1 MLFGSFRY
9 RRKASSEAGYLYLV
23 ILLLVVFMVIGALAL
38 GPAVTGELKRERE
51 NEMIH
56 RGVQYSRAV
65 KKYYKKFGAYPTT
78 VDQLLNTNNIR
89 FLRQKYKDPMSA
101 KGEWRL
107 LHYGDVQMGGNQFGS
122 PGAGGTTGGT
132 TGTASSGFGQSSSFG
147 QSSGFGQSSSGFGQS
162 SSGFGQSSFGQSSSN
177 NSANSNTPTPT
188 GGATS
193 GTGDSSAGGT
203 TAGGAGS
210 TTASGTTDSSNNSNI
225 QTTGSSSSSG
235 SSSSFGSSPGGF
247 GTSTTGASSTFGGG
261 GILGV
266 ASLSPKQS
274 IHRFDDKDHYKDW
287 KFIYDPTMD
296 RGGLITQPYSTKPPL
311 GFAGQG
317 QVAQQGTQQ
326 PGSSFGGS
334 SVGGS
339 SFGGSSFGNSGSPQ
353 SGSSYGGSQNQMAPS
368 MPPDTT
374 PH

>member
-23 ILLLVVFMVIGALAL
+23 LLLMVVFMVIGALAL
-38 GPAVTGELKRERE
+38 APAITGQLKRDRE

-78 VDQLLNTNNIR
+78 VDQLLNTNNMR
-89 FLRQKYKDPMSA
+89 FLRQKYKDPMTA
-101 KGEWRL
+101 NGEWRL
-107 LHYGDVQMGGNQFGS
+107 LHYGDVQLGANQLGT
-122 PGAGGTTGGT
+122 PGAGGTTGGVA
-132 TGTASSGFGQSSSFG
+132 GTSSSSFGQSSFGQSSGFGQSSFG
-147 QSSGFGQSSSGFGQS
+147 QSSGFGQSSSGS
-162 SSGFGQSSFGQSSSN
+162 GQSSFGQSGSNSSTTPPPGET
-177 NSANSNTPTPT
+177 ANTAGNAPNA
-188 GGATS
+188 GATS
-193 GTGDSSAGGT
+193 GNSGSGT
-203 TAGGAGS
+203 SGASGS
-210 TTASGTTDSSNNSNI
+210 TTSGNV
-225 QTTGSSSSSG
+225 QTTGSSSSSSG
-235 SSSSFGSSPGGF
+235 SSSFGSF
-247 GTSTTGASSTFGGG
+247 GTSTTGAGSTFGGG

-287 KFIYDPTMD
+287 RFIYDPTQD
-296 RGGLITQPYSTKPPL
+296 RGGLITGPYSTKPPL

-334 SVGGS
+334 SFGGS
-339 SFGGSSFGNSGSPQ
+339 SSFGSGSSFGNSGGMQQQAP
-353 SGSSYGGSQNQMAPS
+353 SGGTQNQMTPS